1 MLLCNV
7 QAVQEFSWPV
17 QATNSFRVL
26 FRGCAMMRRSVGLMM
41 AVLGAAIVG
50 LSVSAA
56 ADDKADPTGTW
67 KWSFQRQDGEKI
79 ENTLKLKMKDGKL
92 TGHLIGRN
100 NQEVEIK
107 EGKFKNGEV
116 SFQITREFG
125 GQEVTIKYKGK
136 LEKDTIKGK
145 TEFERDGEKRER
157 DWEAK
162 RVKEKEEKK

>member
-1 MLLCNV
+1 M
-7 QAVQEFSWPV
+7 A
-17 QATNSFRVL
+17 
-26 FRGCAMMRRSVGLMM
+26 GLMV
-41 AVLGAAIVG
+41 AVLSAPLIGI
-50 LSVSAA
+50 SVSGA

-79 ENTLKLKMKDGKL
+79 ETTLKLKMKDGKL
-92 TGHLIGRN
+92 TGHVTGRN
-100 NQEVEIK
+100 NQELEIK
-107 EGKFKNGEV
+107 EGKFKNGEI
-116 SFQITREFG
+116 SFHIVREFG

-162 RVKEKEEKK
+162 RVKDQAEKK

>member
-1 MLLCNV
+1 ML
-7 QAVQEFSWPV
+7 
-17 QATNSFRVL
+17 
-26 FRGCAMMRRSVGLMM
+26 RRSGLGLLMG
-41 AVLGAAIVG
+41 VLCAALVA
-50 LSVSAA
+50 VSASA
-56 ADDKADPTGTW
+56 GADDKKVDPTGTW
-67 KWSFQRQDGEKI
+67 KWSFKRQDGSTI
-79 ENTLKLKMKDGKL
+79 DATLKLKMKDGKL
-92 TGHLIGRN
+92 TGHLIGGN

-125 GQEVTIKYKGK
+125 GQEVIIKYKGK

-162 RVKEKEEKK
+162 RVKSQEEKN

>member
-1 MLLCNV
+1 
-7 QAVQEFSWPV
+7 
-17 QATNSFRVL
+17 
-26 FRGCAMMRRSVGLMM
+26 MM
-41 AVLGAAIVG
+41 AVLSAAVVG
-50 LSVSAA
+50 LSVSDA

-92 TGHLIGRN
+92 TGHIIGRN
-100 NQEVEIK
+100 NQEIEIK
-107 EGKFKNGEV
+107 EGKFKNGEI

>member
-1 MLLCNV
+1 LHESGYV
-7 QAVQEFSWPV
+7 
-17 QATNSFRVL
+17 
-26 FRGCAMMRRSVGLMM
+26 
-41 AVLGAAIVG
+41 
-50 LSVSAA
+50 
-56 ADDKADPTGTW
+56 W
-67 KWSFQRQDGEKI
+67 KRTRWSFQRQNGDKI

-92 TGHLIGRN
+92 TGHLIGGN

-125 GQEVTIKYKGK
+125 GQEVIIKYKGK

-162 RVKEKEEKK
+162 RVKAQDENK

>member
-1 MLLCNV
+1 M
-7 QAVQEFSWPV
+7 A
-17 QATNSFRVL
+17 
-26 FRGCAMMRRSVGLMM
+26 GLMA
-41 AVLGAAIVG
+41 AVLSAALVG

-56 ADDKADPTGTW
+56 VDEKADPTGTW
-67 KWSFQRQDGEKI
+67 KWSFQRQNGDKI

-92 TGHLIGRN
+92 TGHLIGGN

-107 EGKFKNGEV
+107 QGKFKNGEV

-125 GQEVTIKYKGK
+125 GQEVIIKYKGK

-162 RVKEKEEKK
+162 RVKAQDENK